1 MANTPVTF
9 ENLLANYRIMKR
21 TMANGNVMFV
31 VQKANPNLALG
42 WEDHF
47 TNQFTSVETAS
58 SAIETEI
65 NQQLSTMVIS
75 MEEVPFVYRSTTT
88 STTTNAPV
96 TQ

>member
-65 NQQLSTMVIS
+65 NQQLSTMVVS

-88 STTTNAPV
+88 STTTNPTV